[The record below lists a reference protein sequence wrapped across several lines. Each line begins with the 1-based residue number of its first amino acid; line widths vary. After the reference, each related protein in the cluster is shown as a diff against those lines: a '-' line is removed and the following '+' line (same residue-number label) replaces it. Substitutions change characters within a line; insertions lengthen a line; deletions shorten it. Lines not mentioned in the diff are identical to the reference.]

1 MYYKFL
7 IILKNA
13 DYLYIKGVC
22 LKQYVLFTDRFIA
35 NKLIYYI
42 TAGYMILYK

>member
-22 LKQYVLFTDRFIA
+22 LKQYIFTDRFIA